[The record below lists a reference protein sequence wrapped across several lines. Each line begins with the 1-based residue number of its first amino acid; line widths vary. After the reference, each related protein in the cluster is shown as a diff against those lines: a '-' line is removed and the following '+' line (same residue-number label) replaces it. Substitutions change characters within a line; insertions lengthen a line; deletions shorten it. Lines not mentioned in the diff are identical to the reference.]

1 MDLLCPR
8 CTTDLPWQDSG
19 TIDCGGCGTEW
30 PVVAG
35 IPDLRLYP
43 DPYIE
48 LIEDREKAEK
58 LATASDDLDPAGLID
73 LYFAMTPEVP
83 PSLAASYRRGILELG
98 PSRAKDRLA
107 RIAGGSLLWSRRPR
121 VLDLG
126 CGAGAWLPELGARAG
141 ELTGIDVALRWLVV
155 ARKVLQHQGVNARLV
170 CGNAEA
176 LPFRRHGCDVV
187 IASNLLEHTTSAEA
201 TLDEVFRVLDKDGYA
216 YVATPNRFSIL
227 PEPHVGLPGLGLLP
241 RKAAD
246 ELVRRTRG
254 VPYGGITLH
263 GALGWVDLVSS
274 AGFRRV
280 HVAPPIPGTEER
292 ATLSRPARLASRVLA
307 AAARVPGGKTALNL
321 VGPMLEIHAFKGPN
335 RERVPVGRAADSS

>member
-1 MDLLCPR
+1 MIR
-8 CTTDLPWQDSG
+8 
-19 TIDCGGCGTEW
+19 CGGCGTDW

-48 LIEDREKAEK
+48 VLEDREKAER
-58 LATASDDLDPAGLID
+58 LASASDNCSPDALID
-73 LYFAMTPEVP
+73 LYFEMTPEVP
-83 PSLAASYRRGILELG
+83 PSLATSYRRGILEIG

-107 RIAGGSLLWSRRPR
+107 DIAGGSLLWSRRPR

-141 ELTGIDVALRWLVV
+141 ELTGVDVALRWLVV
-155 ARKVLQHQGVNARLV
+155 ARKLLKHRGVGARLV

-176 LPFRRHGCDVV
+176 LPLSRHAFDVV
-187 IASNLLEHTTSAEA
+187 IGNNLLEHTSSASA
-201 TLDEVFRVLDKDGYA
+201 TLDEIFRVLDKDGYA
-216 YVATPNRFSIL
+216 YLATPNRFSLL

-254 VPYGGITLH
+254 VPYGGITLR
-263 GALGWVDLVSS
+263 GAFEWVDLASS

-280 HVAPPIPGTEER
+280 YVAPPIPGSEER
-292 ATLSRPARLASRVLA
+292 AALSGPARFASHLLSVASRI
-307 AAARVPGGKTALNL
+307 PGGRTALNM
-321 VGPMLEIHAFKGPN
+321 VGPMLEVHAFKGPN
-335 RERVPVGRAADSS
+335 RERIPVGRAADLS